1 MLRIDWRA
9 KAPAPQ
15 SSIAAT
21 KTGPTRAS
29 AADQG
34 VRPTNRRRLRRF
46 SGLVVHSCSKVGQ
59 TLSSANR
66 AFFATALLSAL
77 TLTAQS
83 TNELRFCLRGDP
95 KTFNPLLV
103 EDENSETVLY
113 LTGGV
118 LVRLN
123 RYTQELE
130 GELATKW
137 KVSENGRRIDF
148 ELRPNV
154 QFSDGTPFSCEDVVF
169 TVRQLMDPALHS
181 PQGDTFRS
189 ANGPT
194 EAKCTGPSSVMVR
207 FPGPVA
213 ALAAHFDQ
221 VGIMSVRSAHKEAA
235 VLGPFT
241 VAEYKP
247 GTYLLLHRNPNYW
260 KRDSNGKQLPYL
272 DSLRLDIQQ
281 NRELELLRFRRGEL
295 DIVNKLDP
303 EMYDRLNTEMPRAVV
318 DAGPSLDWEVVFFN
332 QVSSAPLPEYKRRW
346 FRSDEFRRAIS
357 DAINREDICRVVYRG
372 HARPAAGPVSVSN
385 RFWLN
390 AALTPPSYSVNSA
403 EARLARDGFHRS
415 GDALLDRDGHKVEF
429 SMITNSG
436 NKLHERM
443 LAFIQQDLSKLGIQ
457 LNVVT
462 LDFPSLIERISRSY
476 NYESVLMA
484 FANIDLDPSDQMNIW
499 LSSGPNHQWNPSQKT
514 PETIWEAEIDKLMQ
528 AQAAAQDMKQRKA
541 AFDKVQEIIAE
552 KAPML
557 FLVNPNALSA
567 VSTNLK
573 NVTPALLRPQIY
585 WNAERLSIGNKYVS
599 QR

>member
-1 MLRIDWRA
+1 MLR
-9 KAPAPQ
+9 
-15 SSIAAT
+15 S
-21 KTGPTRAS
+21 S
-29 AADQG
+29 AA
-34 VRPTNRRRLRRF
+34 LCF
-46 SGLVVHSCSKVGQ
+46 
-59 TLSSANR
+59 
-66 AFFATALLSAL
+66 AL
-77 TLTAQS
+77 TLAAQS

-154 QFSDGTPFSCEDVVF
+154 LFSDGTPFTCEDVVS
-169 TVRQLMDPALHS
+169 TLRQLMDPAVHS
-181 PQGDTFRS
+181 PQADAFRS
-189 ANGPT
+189 ASGPT
-194 EAKCTGPSSVMVR
+194 ETKCTGPSSMMAR

-213 ALAAHFDQ
+213 SLAARFDQ
-221 VGIMSVRSAHKEAA
+221 VGIMSARATHKESA
-235 VLGPFT
+235 VLGPFM

-260 KRDSNGKQLPYL
+260 KHDSNGKQLPYL
-272 DSLRLDIQQ
+272 DTLRLDIQQ

-303 EMYDRLNTEMPRAVV
+303 EMYDRLTAEMPRSVV

-332 QVSSAPLPEYKRRW
+332 QVAAAPLPEYKRRW
-346 FRSDEFRRAIS
+346 FRSDEFRRAVS

-372 HARPAAGPVSVSN
+372 HARPASGPVSVSN

-390 AALTPPSYSVNSA
+390 AALKPPACSVSVA
-403 EARLARDGFHRS
+403 ETRLQREGFHRS
-415 GDALLDRDGHKVEF
+415 GDALLDHDGHKVEF
-429 SMITNSG
+429 SMITNAG
-436 NKLHERM
+436 NKLHERT
-443 LAFIQQDLSKLGIQ
+443 LALIQQDLGKLGIH
-457 LNVVT
+457 LNIVV
-462 LDFPSLIERISRSY
+462 LDFPSLIERISRSF

-484 FANIDLDPSDQMNIW
+484 FTNVDLDPSDQMNIW
-499 LSSGPNHQWNPSQKT
+499 LSSGPNHQWNPNQKA
-514 PETIWEAEIDKLMQ
+514 PETPWEAEIDKLMQ
-528 AQAAAQDMKQRKA
+528 SQAAAPDMKQRKA
-541 AFDKVQEIIAE
+541 YFDKVQEIVSE
-552 KAPML
+552 KVPML

-567 VSTNLK
+567 VSVNLK
-573 NVTPALLRPQIY
+573 NVTPAQLRPQIY
-585 WNAERLSIGNKYVS
+585 WNVERLSIGTRYIS

>member
-1 MLRIDWRA
+1 MLKYSSDGVPLLTRGATLCRVHDSRA
-9 KAPAPQ
+9 RQ
-15 SSIAAT
+15 
-21 KTGPTRAS
+21 
-29 AADQG
+29 QG
-34 VRPTNRRRLRRF
+34 DTSR
-46 SGLVVHSCSKVGQ
+46 VVI
-59 TLSSANR
+59 
-66 AFFATALLSAL
+66 FATALLFAL

-154 QFSDGTPFSCEDVVF
+154 LFSDGTPFTCEDVAS
-169 TVRQLMDPALHS
+169 TVRQLMDPAVHS
-181 PQGDTFRS
+181 PQADAFRS

-194 EAKCTGPSSVMVR
+194 ESKCTGPSSVMAR
-207 FPGPVA
+207 FPAPVA
-213 ALAAHFDQ
+213 SLAARFDQ
-221 VGIMSVRSAHKEAA
+221 VGIMSARSAHKESA

-247 GTYLLLHRNPNYW
+247 GTYLLLRRNPNYW
-260 KRDSNGKQLPYL
+260 KHDSNGKPLPYL

-281 NRELELLRFRRGEL
+281 NRESELLRFRRGEL

-303 EMYDRLNTEMPRAVV
+303 EMYDRLTAEMPHAVV

-332 QVSSAPLPEYKRRW
+332 QVAAAPLPEYKRRW

-357 DAINREDICRVVYRG
+357 DAINREDICRVIYRG
-372 HARPAAGPVSVSN
+372 HARPASGPVSVSN

-390 AALTPPSYSVNSA
+390 AALKPPAYSVNTA
-403 EARLARDGFHRS
+403 QARLQRDGFHRS
-415 GDALLDRDGHKVEF
+415 GDALFDRDGHKVEF
-429 SMITNSG
+429 SMITNAG
-436 NKLHERM
+436 NKLHERT
-443 LAFIQQDLSKLGIQ
+443 LALIQQDLAKLGIQ
-457 LNVVT
+457 LNIVV
-462 LDFPSLIERISRSY
+462 LDFPSLIERISRSF

-484 FANIDLDPSDQMNIW
+484 FTNVDLDPSDQMNIW
-499 LSSGPNHQWNPSQKT
+499 LSSGAQHQWNPNQKA
-514 PETIWEAEIDKLMQ
+514 PETQWEAEIDKLIQ
-528 AQAAAQDMKQRKA
+528 AQAAAPDSKQRKA
-541 AFDKVQEIIAE
+541 YFDKVQEIVAE

-567 VSTNLK
+567 VSANLK

-585 WNAERLSIGNKYVS
+585 WNIERLAIGTKLVS